1 MAKSKRTFY
10 KKKPVAQDQ
19 IEAKPLKFPSIS
31 RWIPEVQVPS
41 LPVIFEKELIVGFFC
56 GCLVVAILFS
66 GIRVYALLQVYEGVV
81 QEKVALIKQKTYW
94 QDVTRQYPQYRDAHF
109 RLGVLSYQEGNTT
122 EARAEV
128 RKALELDPSFTE
140 ARVFLEKVER

>member
-10 KKKPVAQDQ
+10 KKKPIAQAPP
-19 IEAKPLKFPSIS
+19 EAKPLRFPSIS
-31 RWIPEVQVPS
+31 RWIPEVQVPA
-41 LPVIFEKELIVGFFC
+41 LPAIFEKELVVGFLC

-66 GIRVYALLQVYEGVV
+66 GIRVYTLLQVYEGVV
-81 QEKVALIKQKTYW
+81 REKVALIKQKSYW

-109 RLGVLSYQEGNTT
+109 RLGVLAYQEGNAT

-140 ARVFLEKVER
+140 ARVFLEKVEK